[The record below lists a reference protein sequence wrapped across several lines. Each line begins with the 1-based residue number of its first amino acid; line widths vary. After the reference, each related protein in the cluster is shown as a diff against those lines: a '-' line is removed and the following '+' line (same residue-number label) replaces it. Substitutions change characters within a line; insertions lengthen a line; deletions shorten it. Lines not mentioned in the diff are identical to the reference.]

1 MALAVVVTSLLIMS
15 GLITFLLRRIKK
27 ESEKN
32 FEEIKSWIL
41 IPSVLN
47 QSNSSTTQLQSK
59 MSLEKNSN
67 ASFESKIDLDGT
79 PYEYAQADRDD
90 FEYSSY
96 KNKRNTWGI
105 VYKSVTKRMTLVK
118 VY

>member
-1 MALAVVVTSLLIMS
+1 MALAVAVASLLIMS
-15 GLITFLLRRIKK
+15 GLITFLLRKIKK

-47 QSNSSTTQLQSK
+47 QSNSPPTQLQSK
-59 MSLEKNSN
+59 MLIKKNHNTSLENKGVL
-67 ASFESKIDLDGT
+67 ARA
-79 PYEYAQADRDD
+79 PYKHTQADGDD
-90 FEYSSY
+90 FGYSSH
-96 KNKRNTWGI
+96 KRKRTTGGI
-105 VYKSVTKRMTLVK
+105 IYKSVTKRMTLVK

>member
-15 GLITFLLRRIKK
+15 GLITFLLRKIKK
-27 ESEKN
+27 ESERN

-59 MSLEKNSN
+59 MLIEKNHNASLENKVDS
-67 ASFESKIDLDGT
+67 DGT
-79 PYEYAQADRDD
+79 PYEHMQTDRDD
-90 FEYSSY
+90 SEYSSY
-96 KNKRNTWGI
+96 KNKRNTGGI

>member
-15 GLITFLLRRIKK
+15 GLITFLLRKNKK
-27 ESEKN
+27 ESERN
-32 FEEIKSWIL
+32 FEEIRSWIL
-41 IPSVLN
+41 IPSVLS
-47 QSNSSTTQLQSK
+47 QSNSSPTQLQSK
-59 MSLEKNSN
+59 MLLEKNHNTSLEN
-67 ASFESKIDLDGT
+67 KVDSDGA
-79 PYEYAQADRDD
+79 PYEHTQAIKDD

-96 KNKRNTWGI
+96 KNKRNTGGI